1 MNSVKTPLSD
11 TFSPVSSGC
20 GRVRTLG
27 LSELMAVSMGRK
39 ERLIFCSVCGVASWV
54 SRSRPHEGLFHACN
68 GDNST
73 PLVVPV
79 ESQEL
84 PVLPTKYNESWI
96 ESLWPTNLVDEED
109 VDVFATKGKE

>member
-1 MNSVKTPLSD
+1 MKSVRTPLSSI
-11 TFSPVSSGC
+11 FSPVSSAC

-27 LSELMAVSMGRK
+27 LSELMAASTGRK
-39 ERLIFCSVCGVASWV
+39 ERLIFCSACGVASWV
-54 SRSRPHEGLFHACN
+54 SRSRPHEALFHACN

-84 PVLPTKYNESWI
+84 PVLPMKYNESWI
-96 ESLWPTNLVDEED
+96 ESLWPTSLVAEED
-109 VDVFATKGKE
+109 VDVFATKEKE